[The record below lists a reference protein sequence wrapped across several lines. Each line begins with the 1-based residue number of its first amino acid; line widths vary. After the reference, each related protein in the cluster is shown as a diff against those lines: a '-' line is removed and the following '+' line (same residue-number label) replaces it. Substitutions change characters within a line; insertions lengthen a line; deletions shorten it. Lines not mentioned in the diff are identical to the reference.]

1 MLAPSDRSRFASY
14 LAVIT
19 SYDVIIA
26 RVLNCKVDASRFV
39 NISAEVVNV
48 VEENTIANSQNLLL
62 SLTEHFLKE
71 RSLR

>member
-14 LAVIT
+14 LAIIT

-26 RVLNCKVDASRFV
+26 GVLNCKVAASRFV